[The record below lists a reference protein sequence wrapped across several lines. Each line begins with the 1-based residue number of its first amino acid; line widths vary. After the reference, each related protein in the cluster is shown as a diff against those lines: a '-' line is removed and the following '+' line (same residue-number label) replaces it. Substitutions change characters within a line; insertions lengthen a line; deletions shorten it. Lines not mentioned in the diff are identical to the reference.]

1 MPLVFFEGNNN
12 ATARTWQERPEGSGP
27 GCWLH
32 GPQLRLRP
40 GDGRADA
47 IQLIRDA
54 AERGVTFFDTA
65 EAYGPFT
72 NEQIVGQALAPIRD
86 QVVIATKSGFQ
97 FEGNTQTGLKQSTG
111 EHQGSRQCLAPK
123 RLGIETIDLFYQHRV
138 DPNVPIED
146 AAGSRI

>member
-1 MPLVFFEGNNN
+1 M
-12 ATARTWQERPEGSGP
+12 
-27 GCWLH
+27 
-32 GPQLRLRP
+32 
-40 GDGRADA
+40 
-47 IQLIRDA
+47 IRDA